1 MFQVVQGPIDADAVR
16 SAVAGP
22 ANGAVVVFHGTVR
35 DHTADRKVTHLEY
48 ESYVPMAESALADIG
63 AEVAAR
69 HGLTAL
75 ACVHRTG
82 RLEIGDVAV
91 VVATSAPHRRA
102 ALEAVEDY
110 VRRLK
115 EDVPIWKKEHFEG
128 GAVWI
133 GTPED
138 PQGRGPA
145 SKG

>member
-1 MFQVVQGPIDADAVR
+1 MFAVVDRPIDADAVR
-16 SAVAGP
+16 AAVEGP
-22 ANGAVVVFHGTVR
+22 ANGAVVLFHGTVR
-35 DHTADRKVTHLEY
+35 DHTADRRVTHLEY
-48 ESYVPMAESALADIG
+48 EAYAPMAEQQLARIG
-63 AEVAAR
+63 DEVARR
-69 HGLTAL
+69 HGLSAL
-75 ACVHRTG
+75 ACVHRVG
-82 RLEIGDVAV
+82 RLAIGDVAV
-91 VVATSAPHRRA
+91 VVATSAPHRTS
-102 ALEAVEDY
+102 ALAAVEDY